1 MKDPRS
7 EIFGMNQLSQ
17 ILPLRTAPKTFGIEP
32 DKELTPSLELALEIA
47 PVGFALIDANERYR
61 YANEAYRKHL
71 GLSRQEIIGQTQGE
85 LITDHCQDAASAA
98 LVVALGGKKT
108 QFEWKQTEDD
118 RDRYYETI
126 YTPDVDP
133 TGTVRGVIALTHD
146 VSSRVE
152 AVRLRDEFLSI
163 ASHELKTPLTP
174 LKLQLQNLLRQAAR
188 GTLATM
194 PVGKTQKIIEN
205 CERQIGR
212 LALLVDDLLDVSRIS
227 EGRLT
232 LHREQLDLGEVVTTV
247 IDRFAFQTQAVGSTV
262 QVRLQPKIRG
272 IWDPLRIEQV
282 VTNLLSNALKY
293 APGSKIDVSV
303 ELREGQAEFRVRDD
317 GPGIAAEDHDRIFN
331 RFERGSTARVATGL
345 GLGLYISRQ
354 IVEAH
359 GGRISVESATEAGAE
374 FIIRLPLLGMTGLNT
389 TTQ

>member
-1 MKDPRS
+1 
-7 EIFGMNQLSQ
+7 MNQLSQ
-17 ILPLRTAPKTFGIEP
+17 ILPLRTTPKIFGIP
-32 DKELTPSLELALEIA
+32 DTELPFSIELALENA
-47 PVGFALIDANERYR
+47 PVGFAVIDAHGRYL
-61 YANEAYRKHL
+61 YSNQTYRKHL
-71 GLSRQEIIGQTQGE
+71 GISRTEMVGLGDESNCATS
-85 LITDHCQDAASAA
+85 LPA
-98 LVVALGGKKT
+98 LALALNGRKT
-108 QFEWKQTEDD
+108 QFEWTRIEDG
-118 RDRYYETI
+118 RDRFYETI
-126 YTPDVDP
+126 YTPNVDLL
-133 TGTVRGVIALTHD
+133 GEIHSVIALTHD

-232 LHREQLDLGEVVTTV
+232 LHREQLDLGEVVNTV
-247 IDRFAFQTQAVGSTV
+247 IDRFAFQTQAIGSSV
-262 QVRLQPKIRG
+262 VVRMQPKIRG

-293 APGSKIDVSV
+293 APGSKIEVSV
-303 ELREGQAEFRVRDD
+303 EMREGQAEFRVRDD
-317 GPGIAAEDHDRIFN
+317 GPGIVPEDHERVFN

-345 GLGLYISRQ
+345 GLGLYITRQ

-359 GGRISVESATEAGAE
+359 GGRIEVQSEPGSGAE
-374 FIIRLPLLGMTGLNT
+374 FIVRLPLLGMTGLAANT
-389 TTQ
+389 Q